1 MTTRRLGDLTQWCGR
16 HARAVAAGGAV
27 LGIAALAYMISHFA
41 MTSDT
46 TSLLSPKLAWRQREI
61 AFDKAFPSLG
71 DSIVIVVDGQT
82 PELAGQGADNL
93 AKALS
98 ADPPLF
104 PHVEQ
109 PDGGPFLER
118 EGLLLLPYDQVKST
132 MDQLDR
138 SAAFLGPMA
147 ADPSL
152 RGVMSS
158 LQTVAQGAQRDPV
171 VLGQFSRPAAG
182 LAAAVEQARGS
193 KPVFFSWR
201 ALMSDAKP
209 GLRDLRRLV
218 IVRPH
223 LDLDQLEP
231 GAKASAAIR
240 AKAKA
245 LGLDPAHGVTVRLT
259 GSVPLSDEEFASLE
273 DGAAWIGGLM
283 ITAIVVM
290 LFLAV
295 RSWRLVGAIL
305 GVTFAGLAITATLGL
320 LIFGRFNLI
329 SVAFIPL
336 FVGLGVDFGIQYSVR
351 YRAERAE
358 HDDDRAALTATGVG
372 IGRSLTLAA
381 VAITLGFLGFLPT
394 SYVGVSQLGVIAGLG
409 MVVALGLNLTV
420 LPALIV
426 LLKPAGMVEQIDLPH
441 LAQIDAWLTRRRRRF
456 VLAGAAAGLVGLA
469 LSPLLRFDFNP
480 LHLKNQRSESVTT
493 LFDLGR
499 DPDRST
505 NSVEV
510 LSASLPAAQTLA
522 SKLSALPQV
531 SAAITLDTFIPPDQG
546 PKLARISDTQIVLD
560 PVLNP
565 FILPPPP
572 TDAEDVAALKTAA
585 AALRDA
591 VKGVTLAGADPL
603 RRLAGDLDG
612 LAAAP
617 AAQRTRVRDALLPG
631 LNALLDQT
639 RAVIQAQPVSLD
651 TLPADL
657 RADWLAPS
665 GQARISVTPR
675 GDGEDNAVIQRFT
688 QAVQKVAPDAVGA
701 PIAIQAAGKTIAD
714 AFLTAGVLSF
724 LAITVLLFWVLRR
737 PVDVA
742 YTLAPIVL
750 TGLLTIGTCVAI
762 GLPLN
767 DANIIA
773 FPLLFGI
780 GVAFQIYF
788 VMAWRGGE
796 AHLLK
801 SSLARAI
808 FFSALT
814 TGTGFGSLALSN
826 HPGTA
831 GMGKL
836 LMIALL
842 WTLVT
847 ALIFQPALMG
857 PPKVKAGETA

>member
-1 MTTRRLGDLTQWCGR
+1 MDLTTKSMGELTQWCGR
-16 HARAVAAGGAV
+16 HARAVVAAGTV
-27 LGIAALAYMISHFA
+27 LGIAALAFMITHFA

-46 TSLLSPKLAWRQREI
+46 ASLLSPKLAWRQREI

-71 DSIVIVVDGQT
+71 DSVVIVVDGAT
-82 PELAGQGADNL
+82 PELAGQGADKL
-93 AKALS
+93 AAALS
-98 ADPPLF
+98 ADPALF

-109 PDGGPFLER
+109 PDGGPFFDR
-118 EGLLLLPYDQVKST
+118 EGLLFLSNDEVKAT
-132 MDQLDR
+132 LGQLVA
-138 SAAFLGPMA
+138 SGQFLGPLA

-152 RGVMSS
+152 RGVMAT
-158 LQTVAQGAQRDPV
+158 LQAGAQGAQHGQAT
-171 VLGQFSRPAAG
+171 LGQISGPAAK
-182 LAAAVEQARGS
+182 LADAIEQAQGP

-201 ALMSDAKP
+201 TLMSDAKP
-209 GLRDLRRLV
+209 GLRELRRLV

-231 GAKASAAIR
+231 GAQASDAIR

-245 LGLDPAHGVTVRLT
+245 LGLDAAHGVNVRLT

-273 DGAAWIGGLM
+273 DGAAWVGGLM
-283 ITAIVVM
+283 IGAIVVM
-290 LFLAV
+290 LYLAV

-305 GVTFAGLAITATLGL
+305 GVTFAGLAATAALGL
-320 LIFGRFNLI
+320 IVFGRFNLI

-351 YRAERAE
+351 YRAERAA
-358 HDDDRAALTATGVG
+358 HDDDRTALTATGIG
-372 IGRSLTLAA
+372 IGWSLTLAA
-381 VAITLGFLGFLPT
+381 AAIAIGFLAFLPT
-394 SYVGVSQLGVIAGLG
+394 QYVGVSQLGAIAGMG

-420 LPALIV
+420 LPALIA
-426 LLKPAGMVEQIDLPH
+426 LLKPTGRVEHIDLPQ
-441 LAQIDAWLTRRRRRF
+441 LSRIDAG
-456 VLAGAAAGLVGLA
+456 LARHRWWIVAAGVVIGVAGLA
-469 LSPLLRFDFNP
+469 LTPQLRFDFNP
-480 LHLKNQRSESVTT
+480 LHLKNQRSESVAT

-499 DPDRST
+499 DPDRSP

-510 LSASLPAAQTLA
+510 LTASLPAAQALA
-522 SKLSALPQV
+522 AKLNKLPEV
-531 SAAITLDTFIPPDQG
+531 SAAITLDSFIPPDQA
-546 PKLARISDTQIVLD
+546 PKLAQISDVSLLLD

-565 FILPPPP
+565 FDLKPAPS
-572 TDAEDVAALKTAA
+572 DAEDAAALKATADTLQA
-585 AALRDA
+585 ATA
-591 VKGVTLAGADPL
+591 GVTSPDANEL
-603 RRLAGDLDG
+603 RRLASDLAK
-612 LAAAP
+612 LAAASP
-617 AAQRTRVRDALLPG
+617 AQRAKVRDALLPG

-639 RAVIQAQPVSLD
+639 RAAIQAQPVSVE

-657 RADWLAPS
+657 KADWLSPT
-665 GQARISVTPR
+665 GQARVSVTPK
-675 GDGEDNAVIQRFT
+675 GNGEDNAVIQRFT
-688 QAVQKVAPDAVGA
+688 KAVQALAPDAVGA

-724 LAITVLLFWVLRR
+724 IAITILLFWVLRR
-737 PVDVA
+737 PLDVA
-742 YTLAPIVL
+742 YTLVPIML

-842 WTLVT
+842 WTLAT

-857 PPKVKAGETA
+857 PPPVKQKA